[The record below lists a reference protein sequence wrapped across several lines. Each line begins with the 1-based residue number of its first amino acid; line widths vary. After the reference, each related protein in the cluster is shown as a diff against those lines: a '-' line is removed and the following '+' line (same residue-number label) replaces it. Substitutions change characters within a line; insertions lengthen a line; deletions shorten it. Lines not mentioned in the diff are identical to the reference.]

1 MSVFGLMEAHSSN
14 LSSMNALLRTE
25 LANSTTWVG
34 EDVGIF
40 VTSSISFEWIS
51 LIVWVVLR
59 IDWLRVE
66 KVSSRSNSPMKIVID
81 GFWDWFGK
89 MITHNEWVSIWR
101 CQEEE
106 ENFSLKSTS
115 IEVKIVNE
123 LDEKTCY
130 ESNGGGKWVWI
141 DWMEETTF

>member
-1 MSVFGLMEAHSSN
+1 MKTMSVFGLMEAHSSN

-59 IDWLRVE
+59 ID
-66 KVSSRSNSPMKIVID
+66 
-81 GFWDWFGK
+81 
-89 MITHNEWVSIWR
+89 
-101 CQEEE
+101 
-106 ENFSLKSTS
+106 
-115 IEVKIVNE
+115 
-123 LDEKTCY
+123 
-130 ESNGGGKWVWI
+130 
-141 DWMEETTF
+141 